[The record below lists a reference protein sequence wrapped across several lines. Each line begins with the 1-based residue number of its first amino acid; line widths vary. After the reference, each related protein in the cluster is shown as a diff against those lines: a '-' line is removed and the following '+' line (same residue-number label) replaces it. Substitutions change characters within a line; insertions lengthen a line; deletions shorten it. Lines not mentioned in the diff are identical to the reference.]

1 MIGSCAPNRAL
12 LIIVSNAWLVDALC
26 GSVFLSIYVLIS
38 RCSSQKTERLMSI
51 ANVLEILAN
60 LFAVLA
66 GLYGVFLLVRRALRK
81 RSQKGRKE
89 VQRSAEQ

>member
-1 MIGSCAPNRAL
+1 
-12 LIIVSNAWLVDALC
+12 
-26 GSVFLSIYVLIS
+26 
-38 RCSSQKTERLMSI
+38 MSI